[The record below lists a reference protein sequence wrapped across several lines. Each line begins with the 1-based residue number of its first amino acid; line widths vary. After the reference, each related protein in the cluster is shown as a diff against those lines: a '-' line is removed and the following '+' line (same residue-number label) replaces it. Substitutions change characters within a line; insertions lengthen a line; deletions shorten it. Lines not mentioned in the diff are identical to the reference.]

1 MTLNG
6 VWDAFILGSPELLK
20 SFEVPAHT
28 SSHAQKSLLKVTFV
42 RLYTSLV
49 SLGYL
54 RGAQVAKQG
63 KSKLGQ
69 VLRRHPQCADFV

>member
-6 VWDAFILGSPELLK
+6 VWGVPVLGSPELLNC
-20 SFEVPAHT
+20 FEVPAHT
-28 SSHAQKSLLKVTFV
+28 SSNAQKSLLKVTFV

-54 RGAQVAKQG
+54 RGA
-63 KSKLGQ
+63 
-69 VLRRHPQCADFV
+69 

>member
-54 RGAQVAKQG
+54 RGA
-63 KSKLGQ
+63 
-69 VLRRHPQCADFV
+69 